1 MMRDKKVTIRLT
13 QDEYNKLNNETQKLN
28 MSMSELIRHK
38 ILNKKVRVKSK
49 LSTQAIYEL
58 NRIGNNLNQIAKH
71 CNITK
76 TIDKLVLQQL
86 VDIEKELKN
95 LLEKV

>member
-1 MMRDKKVTIRLT
+1 MRDKKVTIRLT

-86 VDIEKELKN
+86 VDIEKELKKI
-95 LLEKV
+95 LEKI

>member
-1 MMRDKKVTIRLT
+1 MRDKKVTIRLT

-38 ILNKKVRVKSK
+38 ILNKKVKVKSK
-49 LSTQAIYEL
+49 LSTQIVYEL

-71 CNITK
+71 CNTTK

-86 VDIEKELKN
+86 VDIEKELKKI
-95 LLEKV
+95 L